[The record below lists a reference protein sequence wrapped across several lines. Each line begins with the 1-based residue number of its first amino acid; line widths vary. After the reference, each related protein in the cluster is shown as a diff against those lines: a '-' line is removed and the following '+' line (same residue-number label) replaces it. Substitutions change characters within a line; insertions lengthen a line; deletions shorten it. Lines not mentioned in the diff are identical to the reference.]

1 MLKSHCRKKGFGGAA
16 QKLSHALRNATLF
29 TPEALTPLNNSN
41 SDKNYFIAI
50 VLSFLILIG
59 YPFFLRWIHPPTA
72 QNTTTNEEPA
82 PNAETEKISQAAQKM
97 EAAKKSE
104 EESKPTLIPFHN
116 DLYDIQFSTQGG
128 TIQELAYKGE
138 KTKAHMDYVEFYV
151 PGKPHGN
158 FEVRLLQDDVDLSRV
173 IMKLYRSSE
182 NTFEFVYE
190 KPEKYRFTKIYTI
203 HKESPTI
210 SLQLKF
216 ENLQTHDLTLPL
228 ELTYGLTYHGYD
240 DLARSKGRHLAVNA
254 VVYQEKV
261 KTKNIPGIQKKG
273 FFVSG
278 SGIEWGGVVE
288 KYFAI
293 LVKPDAKIL
302 SQESRDEEETLYNK
316 VLLEPI
322 SLAPNA
328 SKTEKILIYAGPQ
341 RYEILK
347 NLHEDFELI
356 LSRGFF
362 GLFKIWL
369 LIGLKFFYG
378 FVHNWGW
385 AIILMTL
392 ALKLA
397 FTPLTHM
404 SYDSMRKMQAVQPK
418 LKSIQERYKN
428 DPQKQQ
434 REMMELYRRNKV
446 NPMGGCLPMVAQIP
460 VFIAFYQV
468 LSEAIELK
476 GAPFIYWIHDLAEP
490 DKLLA
495 LPFTIPFVNIQH
507 LNLLPFLMIGS
518 MVWQQKLT
526 PQASTSPEQAK
537 MMQFMPIMMGVLFY
551 NLPSG
556 LVLYW
561 FLNNTLTIIH
571 QLVIK
576 RMGDV
581 ILHHEDRD

>member
-1 MLKSHCRKKGFGGAA
+1 M
-16 QKLSHALRNATLF
+16 
-29 TPEALTPLNNSN
+29 
-41 SDKNYFIAI
+41 
-50 VLSFLILIG
+50 G
-59 YPFFLRWIHPPTA
+59 YPFFLRWLHP
-72 QNTTTNEEPA
+72 TTTTAKNPA
-82 PNAETEKISQAAQKM
+82 AENTQEAPAAAAEKIPTLQKPQA
-97 EAAKKSE
+97 EP
-104 EESKPTLIPFHN
+104 KPTLVPFHN
-116 DLYDIQFSTQGG
+116 DLYDIQFSTRGG
-128 TIQELAYKGE
+128 TIEELVYKGE
-138 KTKAHMDYVEFYV
+138 KAKAQMDHVEFFV
-151 PGKPHGN
+151 PGKPKGD
-158 FEVRLLQDDVDLSRV
+158 FEVRLLQEDVDLGRA
-173 IMKLYRSSE
+173 IMQLNRLAE
-182 NTFEFVYE
+182 NQFEFTYE
-190 KPEKYRFTKIYTI
+190 KPGKFRFTKLYTV
-203 HKESPTI
+203 HSESPTI

-216 ENLQTHDLTLPL
+216 ENLQAREINLPL
-228 ELTYGLTYHGYD
+228 ELTYGLSYHGYD
-240 DLARSKGRHLAVNA
+240 DLTRSKGRHLAVNA
-254 VVYQEKV
+254 MVYQEKV
-261 KTKNIPGIQKKG
+261 KTKNVPQIQKKG

-278 SGIEWGGVVE
+278 TGIEWGGVLE
-288 KYFAI
+288 KYFAT
-293 LVKPDAKIL
+293 LVKPGMKIL
-302 SQESRDEEETLYNK
+302 SQESHDEEETLYNTM
-316 VLLEPI
+316 VFEPI
-322 SLAPNA
+322 TLAPNT
-328 SKTEKILIYAGPQ
+328 SKVQKILIYAGPQ

-356 LSRGFF
+356 LSKGFF

-369 LIGLKFFYG
+369 LIGLKFFFG
-378 FVHNWGW
+378 FTKNWGW
-385 AIILMTL
+385 AIILMTI

-476 GAPFIYWIHDLAEP
+476 GAPFIFWIRDLAEP

-495 LPFTIPFVNIQH
+495 LPFTVPFLNIQH

-526 PQASTSPEQAK
+526 PQASSSPEQAK